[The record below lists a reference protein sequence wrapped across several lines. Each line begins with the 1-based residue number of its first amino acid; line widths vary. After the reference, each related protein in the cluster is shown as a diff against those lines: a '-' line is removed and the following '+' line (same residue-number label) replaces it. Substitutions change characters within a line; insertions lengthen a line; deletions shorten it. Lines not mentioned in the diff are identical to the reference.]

1 MYILHFWCISVGTS
15 HISRNHAKCGG
26 WLMCSTMQRKREKE
40 KEKERN
46 HLKYIFQS
54 CTDFYS
60 NHKSYEA
67 YGEDEPVAK
76 SVCVT

>member
-1 MYILHFWCISVGTS
+1 
-15 HISRNHAKCGG
+15 
-26 WLMCSTMQRKREKE
+26 MCSTMQRKREKE

-76 SVCVT
+76 SVCVA